1 MKDLIKRW
9 KFSTK
14 LNVLVMGVIVL
25 LAIVLG
31 WVARDQITAG
41 IKEAAIDKAQSDLE
55 LGYRYL
61 DAQYPGPWNVQ
72 DGVLFKGSLQINDNN
87 ELVDEIGDMTG
98 GTVTIF
104 LGDTRVTTNVQ
115 INGERATGTQV
126 SDDVAE
132 TVLTNEEIYLGEAE
146 VVGNMYQTAYQPIR
160 DQNGEVIGIWYVGAS
175 QQFIDTTI
183 NQTIQSF
190 GIAVLI
196 IIFVVMM
203 IVILFTRRLKKRLQ
217 HVAGAMEQAG
227 QGDFTATI
235 TDQSLDE
242 IGQLAKSYNLM
253 RNSLVTL
260 INDVA
265 ETSEQVAASSEELS
279 ASAEETSKATDSIA
293 VAMQE
298 MAMGADKQVESSNYV
313 TTTVSE
319 ISKGMDQISLS
330 MEVANDSAAKTS
342 EKAEEGAQV
351 INKVD
356 GQMQKI
362 NERATHTVMSIGELG
377 GKSEEIG
384 KITALITDVAEQT
397 NLLALNAAIEA
408 ARAGEQGKGFAVVA
422 DEVRKLAE
430 QTGKAAGQIGSL
442 IADIQKSIKNSVTYM
457 GEGKDAIE
465 GGIVL
470 VNNAGA
476 AFGDISKAI
485 YDVKT
490 QVEEV
495 SAAMEEINS
504 STESVLHSVR
514 ESEKIAVDA
523 AGNTQNVA
531 ASAQQQNATMEEIA
545 ASSETLSQM
554 AEDLQQSVNHF
565 NLSGV
570 IVRNPI
576 TTKHQED
583 QSRLSGNEH

>member
-298 MAMGADKQVESSNYV
+298 MAMGADKQVESSHYV

-362 NERATHTVMSIGELG
+362 NERATRTVMSIGELG

-583 QSRLSGNEH
+583 QSRLGGNEH